1 MALYFPGSNIPTI
14 RPASLALGLSL
25 TSAKT
30 GNEIRNKKMVKIK
43 KFLTSSYDDRFIEN
57 VQLFERVKHIT
68 VFDGEFF
75 TFW

>member
-1 MALYFPGSNIPTI
+1 
-14 RPASLALGLSL
+14 
-25 TSAKT
+25 
-30 GNEIRNKKMVKIK
+30 MVKIK